1 MHNGAML
8 IGLNG
13 VVIKSH
19 GSTDAIGFANAIK
32 VAISLIENKI
42 NDKIIEE
49 IKLNE
54 TAITNAIN
62 PNNSA
67 PNSSE
72 SN

>member
-8 IGLNG
+8 VGLNG

-19 GSTDAIGFANAIK
+19 GSTDGLGFANAIK

-42 NDKIIEE
+42 NEKIINE
-49 IKLNE
+49 IESNQ
-54 TAITNAIN
+54 TAINHAFAQTN
-62 PNNSA
+62 STQ
-67 PNSSE
+67 SESE